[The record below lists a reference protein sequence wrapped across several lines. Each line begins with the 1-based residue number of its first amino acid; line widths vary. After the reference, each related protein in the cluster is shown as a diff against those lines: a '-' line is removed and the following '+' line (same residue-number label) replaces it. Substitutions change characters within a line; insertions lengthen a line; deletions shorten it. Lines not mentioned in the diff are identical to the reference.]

1 MARSEMPCASLPG
14 PIRRPSRGAC
24 ATAAIAATPVRS
36 RDAARRCVGRKLISL
51 NNVSSRQLVRRREPP
66 GARAAGAPA
75 SPRPPPQ
82 GARPGL
88 SRGLGGP
95 ARVCGRGMTAAAQPC
110 GGPGPAIHFAF
121 AAFYDGLKSKVG
133 LAAAAKTAAMRI
145 NLNIDGCGV
154 VTPPVYSSS
163 APLLLA
169 NLLAHNPPL
178 ARATQK
184 WEVASLIRT
193 VVDVFFK

>member
-1 MARSEMPCASLPG
+1 MCGPEIDFTQQCEFAPAGSATKPPPG
-14 PIRRPSRGAC
+14 PG
-24 ATAAIAATPVRS
+24 
-36 RDAARRCVGRKLISL
+36 
-51 NNVSSRQLVRRREPP
+51 
-66 GARAAGAPA
+66 AGAPA